1 MNIYVFKN
9 DQQYGPYTADQLREF
24 IQQGSFTLED
34 YACGDGQNWVPI
46 SQIPGFAAGQAQAGQ
61 PFQAQS
67 AAGTTGGSATKM
79 KVMVIL
85 FTVLGVAGVA
95 ALVALLASFLGDDE
109 PSETPPVASVE
120 TEQGQG
126 AEDDKNEE
134 EEADDTDPVDTPEP
148 STGSTPPST
157 APAPKLSGVSLPQRL
172 GPDSL
177 AVARI
182 DYGKILEKGGEQLTA
197 MIPLEGSE
205 REREIFEKILGD
217 PSTVGLD
224 PSEPVQV
231 ALMSHPTDKASDKLT
246 FSVAAKLSDSGKLKG
261 LLALLG
267 GEKVPE
273 PEKRDGYDLF
283 VEPRAGFCLAIAE
296 DFFVVVGN
304 DDKEVYDTLV
314 AEAERFV
321 LADGSGSLVEA
332 NKPFQAF
339 AGQSHDAAIWVNG
352 SSLDQVPGSEEIP
365 EEFGGL
371 IDSGTGVVTLDF
383 NDGEAVLTGKLQ
395 VLEGFERFGAGG
407 LSQSAIEWIPAK
419 ALAVLSLSL
428 DMKAVEKYVEEVLLP
443 ASGEE
448 FDLDE
453 PIPNLGIKPRDVL
466 QAFRGEVSFALTE
479 YSPSPGGADPQGS
492 ESTGGDERVEQ
503 DPFGG
508 GGPPPA
514 EVDPFG
520 GNPGTQP
527 VPGQAFPGGPGGS
540 PPGGPG
546 AAGLPVEFIAALS
559 VDPAKWET
567 LKAAPP
573 LAMAMGI
580 AMLQGISVTV
590 KDERLILA
598 SKKHAADA
606 MEGSLKEKASG
617 SEQGLFKEND
627 FALKLDVA
635 EAAKLEDVPLPPPV
649 MANVKAFSYL
659 AVTGKSDEK
668 GGEGA
673 LRIGFSKKDAN
684 SLQSLL
690 ELAPML
696 QMMMGGPARPGQ
708 PDF

>member
-61 PFQAQS
+61 PVQAQS

-85 FTVLGVAGVA
+85 FAVLGVAGVA
-95 ALVALLASFLGDDE
+95 ALVALLASFLGDDD

-157 APAPKLSGVSLPQRL
+157 APAPKLSEVSLPQRL
-172 GPDSL
+172 GPDHL

-197 MIPLEGSE
+197 MIPVEGSE
-205 REREIFEKILGD
+205 REREILEKILGD

-246 FSVAAKLSDSGKLKG
+246 FSVAAKLSDSSKLKG

-273 PEKRDGYDLF
+273 PEKKDGYDLF
-283 VEPRAGFCLAIAE
+283 IEARAGVCLAIAE
-296 DFFVVVGN
+296 DFFVLVGN

-383 NDGEAVLTGKLQ
+383 KDGEAVLAGKLQ

-407 LSQSAIEWIPAK
+407 LSQSALEWIPAK

-479 YSPSPGGADPQGS
+479 YSPSPGVADPQGS
-492 ESTGGDERVEQ
+492 ASPGGDERVEQ

-520 GNPGTQP
+520 ENPGPQP
-527 VPGQAFPGGPGGS
+527 VPGQAFPGGPGGP

-559 VDPAKWET
+559 IDPAKWET

-573 LAMAMGI
+573 LAMAMGF

-606 MEGSLKEKASG
+606 IEGSLKEKASG

-673 LRIGFSKKDAN
+673 LRIGFSNKDAN
-684 SLQSLL
+684 SLKSLL

-708 PDF
+708 PGF